1 MDADIYIK
9 RIGLIVAPLSY
20 TIWKIPPSPLIK
32 KCFLNGLPF
41 LLPAQVDSLEP
52 VEDVHTVLHVHHPDE
67 AGEDTEYGGLR
78 SSEAVN
84 DDGGFV
90 RTGEAGDTVHQVDT
104 VGDGNTEV
112 RPVGTEDDLD

>member
-1 MDADIYIK
+1 M
-9 RIGLIVAPLSY
+9 IVKPFFFFLHSEIAALMSGGS
-20 TIWKIPPSPLIK
+20 SPINQ
-32 KCFLNGLPF
+32 FQIF
-41 LLPAQVDSLEP
+41 LPAEVNSFKP
-52 VEDVHTVLHVHHPDE
+52 VENVHTVLHVHHPDE